1 MNAPVR
7 ARLLPYR
14 VFEGSMN
21 MAVDEAILERAITA
35 GKSDCVTLRFYG
47 WRPEAVS
54 IGYGQKLPY
63 PDRERI
69 VQRGFD
75 LVKRPTGGRAV
86 LHSGELTYSFVGHG
100 ALLGGSIAAAYDK
113 ICQGL
118 IAGLA
123 ELGLEACLG
132 ESSDRSY
139 RDKAD
144 CFLAITPADLKLDG
158 FKLAGSA
165 QLRRG
170 DWILQHG
177 SILLN
182 QPQDLMPSL
191 LQGEANGETET
202 CCRPRHCNLF
212 DKLVAPLTV
221 DALVAVFSR
230 GFEKTFSCSFVESE
244 LFKDEMEL
252 AESKASAYLIR
263 SASIK
268 G

>member
-1 MNAPVR
+1 MNSSVR

-21 MAVDEAILERAITA
+21 MALDEAILDRAISVDDTN
-35 GKSDCVTLRFYG
+35 SLSLRFYG

-54 IGYGQKLPY
+54 IGYGQKLPFS
-63 PDRERI
+63 DRERI
-69 VQRGFD
+69 VEKGFD

-100 ALLGGSIAAAYDK
+100 SLLGGSIASAYRQ

-118 IAGLA
+118 ISGLA
-123 ELGLEACLG
+123 ELGLEASLG
-132 ESSDRSY
+132 ESGDRSY

-144 CFLAITPADLKLDG
+144 CFLAITTADLKLDG

-182 QPQDLMPSL
+182 QPQELMPSL
-191 LQGEANGETET
+191 LGGESTTESDLD
-202 CCRPRHCNLF
+202 RQRHCNLF
-212 DKLVAPLTV
+212 DKLAAPMAV
-221 DALVAVFSR
+221 DELVAAFSR
-230 GFEKTFSCSFVESE
+230 GFEKTFSCSFVESNIDDIE
-244 LFKDEMEL
+244 KEL

>member
-21 MAVDEAILERAITA
+21 MAMDEAILDRAIGTEA
-35 GKSDCVTLRFYG
+35 SDRVTLRFYG

-54 IGYGQKLPY
+54 IGYGQKLPLS
-63 PDRERI
+63 DRDRI
-69 VQRGFD
+69 VEQGFD
-75 LVKRPTGGRAV
+75 LVRRPTGGRAV
-86 LHSGELTYSFVGHG
+86 LHSGELTYSFVGHSS
-100 ALLGGSIAAAYDK
+100 LLGGSIASAYQR

-123 ELGLEACLG
+123 ELGLEASLG

-144 CFLAITPADLKLDG
+144 CFLAITTADLKLDG

-182 QPQDLMPSL
+182 QPQELMPSL
-191 LQGEANGETET
+191 LQGEATVETEA
-202 CCRPRHCNLF
+202 CRPRHSNLF

-221 DALVAVFSR
+221 DELVAVFSR
-230 GFEKTFSCSFVESE
+230 GFEKTFACAFVEND
-244 LFKDEMEL
+244 LYKDEIDL

-263 SASIK
+263 SASVK